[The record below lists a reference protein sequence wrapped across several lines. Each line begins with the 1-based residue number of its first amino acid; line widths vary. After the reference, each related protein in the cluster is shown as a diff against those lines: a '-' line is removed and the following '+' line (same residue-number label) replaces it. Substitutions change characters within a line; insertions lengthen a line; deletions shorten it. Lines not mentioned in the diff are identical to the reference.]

1 MVITSRLRTLFLVRK
16 GLSFLIIDIICI
28 VLISSFFNDGSYLE
42 TLFFGS
48 IFIFILVYQYM
59 NFNSVKSLIVT
70 SKGIT
75 TISFLSESKEFIPF
89 SDIENIKTDW
99 TNGMYSDVGQITEG
113 YHESIITLKNGEILL
128 LTPDYY
134 ENYDRMIVFIRANIY
149 E

>member
-1 MVITSRLRTLFLVRK
+1 MAITSRLRTLFLVRK

-75 TISFLSESKEFIPF
+75 TISFLSESREFILF

-99 TNGMYSDVGQITEG
+99 TDGMYSDVGQITEG
-113 YHESIITLKNGEILL
+113 YHESIITLKNGKILL

>member
-1 MVITSRLRTLFLVRK
+1 
-16 GLSFLIIDIICI
+16 
-28 VLISSFFNDGSYLE
+28 
-42 TLFFGS
+42 
-48 IFIFILVYQYM
+48 M

>member
-1 MVITSRLRTLFLVRK
+1 MVITSKFRTLFLVRK

-42 TLFFGS
+42 TLFFGCV
-48 IFIFILVYQYM
+48 FIFILVYQYM

-75 TISFLSESKEFIPF
+75 TISFLSESKEFFPF

-99 TNGMYSDVGQITEG
+99 TDGMYSDVSQITEG
-113 YHESIITLKNGEILL
+113 YHESIITLKNGKILL

-134 ENYDRMIVFIRANIY
+134 ENYDLMIVSLRANV

>member
-16 GLSFLIIDIICI
+16 GLSFFIIDIICI
-28 VLISSFFNDGSYLE
+28 VLISSFFDDGSYLE

-75 TISFLSESKEFIPF
+75 TISFLSESREFIPF

-113 YHESIITLKNGEILL
+113 YHESIITLKNGKILL

>member
-89 SDIENIKTDW
+89 SDIENIKT
-99 TNGMYSDVGQITEG
+99 NGQN
-113 YHESIITLKNGEILL
+113 IILI
-128 LTPDYY
+128 
-134 ENYDRMIVFIRANIY
+134 IFFIFSSFLRLFNSFVDANNSFC
-149 E
+149 

>member
-16 GLSFLIIDIICI
+16 GLSFFIIDIICI

-75 TISFLSESKEFIPF
+75 TISFFQKAKSSFLFRI
-89 SDIENIKTDW
+89 
-99 TNGMYSDVGQITEG
+99 
-113 YHESIITLKNGEILL
+113 LKI
-128 LTPDYY
+128 
-134 ENYDRMIVFIRANIY
+134 
-149 E
+149 